1 MIVDPR
7 IEGYIKSLD
16 RKPDE
21 VRAEME
27 SLAARTGFPII
38 GPQVGKLLAILA
50 RHASAHRILELGS
63 GFGYSAYWF
72 AQGLS
77 PGGIIHC
84 TDLSEE
90 NRDAAHRFFRKAGIM
105 ERIQFHVG
113 DALEV
118 ARGLSGPFDIVLN
131 DIDKEAYPG
140 TVEVALSLLRQ
151 GGLFITDNT
160 LWSGKVADKGQADAA
175 TSAIQKFND
184 MVFGR
189 KDLLTVIL
197 PVRDGVSVSVKL

>member
-7 IEGYIKSLD
+7 IETYISSLD
-16 RKPDE
+16 RKTEE

-27 SLAARTGFPII
+27 SLASRTGFPIV

-50 RHASAHRILELGS
+50 RHGAAHRILELGS

-90 NRDAAHRFFRKAGIM
+90 NRDTAHKFFRKAGIM

-113 DALEV
+113 DALEI
-118 ARGLSGPFDIVLN
+118 ARGLSGPFDIVFN
-131 DIDKEAYPG
+131 DIDKETYPR
-140 TVEVALSLLRQ
+140 TMEISLPLLRQ
-151 GGLFITDNT
+151 GGLFITDNA
-160 LWSGKVADKGQADAA
+160 LWGGKVVDRGAGDTATSGIMKLNEEVSGKKG
-175 TSAIQKFND
+175 
-184 MVFGR
+184 
-189 KDLLTVIL
+189 LLTVIL
-197 PVRDGVSVSVKL
+197 PVRDGVAVSVKL